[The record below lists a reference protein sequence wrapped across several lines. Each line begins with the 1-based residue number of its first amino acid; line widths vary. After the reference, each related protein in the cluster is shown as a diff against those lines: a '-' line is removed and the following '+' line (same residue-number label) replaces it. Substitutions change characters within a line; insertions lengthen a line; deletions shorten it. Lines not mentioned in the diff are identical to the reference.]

1 MTTLPTSPF
10 PELRPLEEKRKVPS
24 LAELLSGGE
33 AFPIDPAPVSAP
45 PARPALKIHRMP
57 RNGEAASAKAIS
69 VLSSA
74 ATSGSFQGSALFAR

>member
-33 AFPIDPAPVSAP
+33 AFPIDPAPVAW
-45 PARPALKIHRMP
+45 KG
-57 RNGEAASAKAIS
+57 RNP
-69 VLSSA
+69 
-74 ATSGSFQGSALFAR
+74 